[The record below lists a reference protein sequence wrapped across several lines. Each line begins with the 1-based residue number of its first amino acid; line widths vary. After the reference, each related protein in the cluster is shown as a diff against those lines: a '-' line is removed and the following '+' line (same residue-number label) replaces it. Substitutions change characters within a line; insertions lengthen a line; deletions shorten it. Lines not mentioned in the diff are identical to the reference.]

1 MKIKISTLTTTY
13 CSSGLMGKPKIG
25 RKSVS
30 FQHLNDETEVPKGKG
45 EVNQS
50 ESNNSNKNEDTRKL
64 IPSIKSPILAIPFH
78 NILILW
84 GMFYYGLTENPAA
97 VMTKGL
103 YTLFPI
109 QLMYNITL
117 YGNIS
122 KPKKESINVPLLVG
136 GSLVMSGVFA
146 VPLFAILVLFG
157 APLAS
162 HLYET
167 FILAIH
173 LSVLFF
179 NPLLILF
186 KFDINTFNNIFKV
199 ERIYRLIFRNLV
211 LASSLLIP
219 VGTWIGVIPIPLDWD
234 RPWQQW
240 PITLLCGGYI
250 GSVVGGLLSLV
261 CC

>member
-1 MKIKISTLTTTY
+1 MA
-13 CSSGLMGKPKIG
+13 KPKG

-30 FQHLNDETEVPKGKG
+30 FQHLNEEALVPKK
-45 EVNQS
+45 ET
-50 ESNNSNKNEDTRKL
+50 NEPSKPKL
-64 IPSIKSPILAIPFH
+64 DPKFISTIKAPVLTIPFH
-78 NILILW
+78 NLLVLW
-84 GMFYYGLTENPAA
+84 GMFHYGLTTDPAA
-97 VMTKGL
+97 VMKTGL

-109 QLMYNITL
+109 QLAYNIAL

-122 KPKKESINVPLLVG
+122 KLKKESINVPLLVG
-136 GSLVMSGVFA
+136 GSLA
-146 VPLFAILVLFG
+146 ILAILTLPLFVMLVLFG

-167 FILAIH
+167 FLLAVH
-173 LSVLFF
+173 LSVILF

-186 KFDINTFNNIFKV
+186 KFDIGAFNHVFTV
-199 ERIYRLIFRNLV
+199 ERIYRLIFSNPV

-250 GSVVGGLLSLV
+250 GSVVGGLLGLI
-261 CC
+261 C